1 MKNIR
6 NLMILSGLCL
16 ALLALAVT
24 GARAQAISST
34 HFAGTFTLPL
44 ETHWGAV
51 TLPAGDYTL
60 RYGVAFSS
68 TYLVSVADEAEGRTL
83 GMILPGARDDVKAG
97 KNVLNCVREGNI
109 LYVNALEMPL
119 IGESVHFKIPHGVEV
134 RSTIGPMKR
143 AHIQIGKTN
152 FVQVAVRTER
162 APVK

>member
-60 RYGVAFSS
+60 RYGTAFSS
-68 TYLVSVADEAEGRTL
+68 TRLVTIAGKADGRTL
-83 GMILPGARDDVKAG
+83 GMILAG
-97 KNVLNCVREGNI
+97 SRNDASGKENVLNCVREGNK
-109 LYVNALEMPL
+109 LYVRALQMPL
-119 IGESVHFKIPHGVEV
+119 IGESIHFKIPHGVEV
-134 RSTIGPMKR
+134 RSTISPYEK
-143 AHIQIGKTN
+143 AHNRGGKN
-152 FVQVAVRTER
+152 QFVQVAIRTER